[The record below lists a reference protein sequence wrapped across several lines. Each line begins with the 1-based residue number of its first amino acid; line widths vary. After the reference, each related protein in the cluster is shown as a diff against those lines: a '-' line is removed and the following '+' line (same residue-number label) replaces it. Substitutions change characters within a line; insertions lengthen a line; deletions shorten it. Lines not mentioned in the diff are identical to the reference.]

1 MKNILKLILFC
12 VPVAYLGLIITVA
25 VHEFGGHAFVGF
37 SMGVPIENVV
47 LLPDGMGW
55 VEYGQHDIPLS
66 NFQKFLISVSG
77 VALTTLFGLI
87 FVFLGRLFYQ
97 KTALAL
103 FLFIFG
109 LNFILDGVTYTF
121 FNSLVPAPPGDL
133 NYILT
138 LYPEYRMMFVYASG
152 LLLCLSLFYV
162 NYWVFKIL
170 ESYVHNGQ
178 VLSRIKQLILLGLM
192 FVVQSALFLVF
203 DWNQL
208 IEGAGQLPNKISVSL
223 IAIILLMI
231 YLINKKQTPIIASN
245 VFSWKSIIGVWVVT
259 IIAIVGMLQ
268 YLPA

>member
-1 MKNILKLILFC
+1 MKNILKLLLFC
-12 VPVAYLGLIITVA
+12 APIAYLGLIVTVA
-25 VHEFGGHAFVGF
+25 VHEFGGHALVGYK
-37 SMGVPIENVV
+37 MGVPIADVV

-55 VEYGQHDIPLS
+55 VRFGDSDIPLS
-66 NFQKFLISVSG
+66 DFQTFLISISG
-77 VALTTLFGLI
+77 VALTTLLGLI
-87 FVFLGRLFYQ
+87 FVLLGRLFYK

-133 NYILT
+133 NHVLT
-138 LYPEYRMMFVYASG
+138 IYPELRTIFMYASG
-152 LLLCLSLFYV
+152 ALLFLSLFYV

-170 ESYVHNGQ
+170 ESYVNNGQ

-192 FVVQSALFLVF
+192 LVVQSVLFLVF

-208 IEGAGQLPNKISVSL
+208 AEGIDQLPNKISISL
-223 IAIILLMI
+223 IAIILLII
-231 YLINKKQTPIIASN
+231 YMINKRQTPIIASN
-245 VFSWKSIIGVWVVT
+245 VFSWKIITFAWCMTIIGVL
-259 IIAIVGMLQ
+259 GMLK